1 MIIPIPCKLGEKALC
16 NGRMLVFC
24 GVDWF
29 RWSSGMEYTYFF
41 ETGDSWHETDFYTG
55 DGAGMSKYIE
65 VDNVLLSSFVLREK
79 GVPLRGEGYVE
90 GFRFKR
96 EKHMPI
102 SCAKHSIF
110 RIIVSNLMRKDTV
123 FLVGIL
129 FSRGTGTKNR

>member
-41 ETGDSWHETDFYTG
+41 ETGDSWHEADFCTG

-65 VDNVLLSSFVLREK
+65 VDNTLLSSFVLREK
-79 GVPLRGEGYVE
+79 GFPLRGEGYRRIPVQ
-90 GFRFKR
+90 KR
-96 EKHMPI
+96 KNICPYPVRNFLLFA
-102 SCAKHSIF
+102 SLC
-110 RIIVSNLMRKDTV
+110 RI
-123 FLVGIL
+123 
-129 FSRGTGTKNR
+129 